1 MIRAGALRPSGHASV
16 QDLGGN
22 TARDL
27 APLQRG
33 PNAPPLLFKT
43 QTLHSQARPCL
54 RVYYNAKILARR
66 SSLLERWLAEEL
78 TFSARAQKTCQLNQ
92 TEVDSVA
99 LPLGL
104 HVFL

>member
-1 MIRAGALRPSGHASV
+1 MQVSKILEVTLRETLHHYNEAPMHPLFYLKRRPS
-16 QDLGGN
+16 
-22 TARDL
+22 
-27 APLQRG
+27 
-33 PNAPPLLFKT
+33 
-43 QTLHSQARPCL
+43 TLKARPCL